1 MVPKAYWASLKI
13 RLQLP
18 AKLSSGWVGELNFV
32 EKSFLV
38 AEALDY
44 WPSEVVQNSL
54 FMTKAD
60 LFTTIKTIVATLL
73 DKWNQSLIEVIYLC
87 LKVNYKQVIDCFDSF
102 LHLNSIFLERS
113 ATYLGSLNLA
123 AILRQ
128 YVAEYFV

>member
-1 MVPKAYWASLKI
+1 M
-13 RLQLP
+13 
-18 AKLSSGWVGELNFV
+18 

-73 DKWNQSLIEVIYLC
+73 DK
-87 LKVNYKQVIDCFDSF
+87 
-102 LHLNSIFLERS
+102 
-113 ATYLGSLNLA
+113 
-123 AILRQ
+123 
-128 YVAEYFV
+128 